1 MLRYNGLDTNLGE
14 IMVKIKKLAVMGSDS
29 SNNLEAIVRWFQSSN
44 SAKGVEI
51 TCISDVEDSAI
62 IKKAKDL
69 GILYKYLPYAEN
81 PEYFKKLEHSR
92 KKFDLI
98 ALSDYQNLFSHDI
111 IKVMGKVINIHPSL
125 LPSFKGDNPIKEAFL
140 AGVKV
145 SGVTVHYIDHEIEG
159 GRIIAQYP
167 VFIANDMH
175 FDEFEYE
182 IQTIEKKLYPIVI
195 EKVLNDQV
203 FDFQD
208 LMKSSC
214 NNHSCGS
221 SGCGGKCGS
230 NKDFEK
236 DGE

>member
-1 MLRYNGLDTNLGE
+1 MTKL
-14 IMVKIKKLAVMGSDS
+14 KKLAIMGSDS
-29 SNNLEAIVRWFQSSN
+29 DNNLEAIVRWFH
-44 SAKGVEI
+44 AKGVEI

-62 IKKAKDL
+62 LQKAKDL
-69 GILYKYLPYAEN
+69 DIPCKWVAGFEN
-81 PEYFKKLEHSR
+81 LEYFKKLEHAHS
-92 KKFDLI
+92 KFDLI
-98 ALSDYQNLFSHDI
+98 ALTDYQNLLSQGI

-125 LPSFKGDNPIKEAFL
+125 LPSFKGENPIREAFL
-140 AGVKV
+140 SGVKV
-145 SGVTVHYIDHEIEG
+145 SGITVHYMDHEIEG

-182 IQTIEKKLYPIVI
+182 IETIEKKLYPIVI

-214 NNHSCGS
+214 NNQSCGS

-230 NKDFEK
+230 NFEAP
-236 DGE
+236 DNGE